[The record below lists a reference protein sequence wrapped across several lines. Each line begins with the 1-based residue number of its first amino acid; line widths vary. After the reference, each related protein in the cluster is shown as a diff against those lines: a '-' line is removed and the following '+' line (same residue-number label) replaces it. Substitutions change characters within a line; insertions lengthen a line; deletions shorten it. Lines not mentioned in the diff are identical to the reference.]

1 MQTSHT
7 EVIESVNLKIPWKP
21 IPAGDTALVSLES
34 DSTTALSVLHAS
46 EYVNGN
52 GYYLYTET
60 LKQRELCE
68 NENNK
73 TNVINSVEKEEE
85 NFVIMSIWYWW

>member
-1 MQTSHT
+1 M
-7 EVIESVNLKIPWKP
+7 
-21 IPAGDTALVSLES
+21 PAGATALVPIES

-60 LKQRELCE
+60 VKEKICE
-68 NENNK
+68 HENNK
-73 TNVINSVEKEEE
+73 TKVINFTETVVDDDGFE
-85 NFVIMSIWYWW
+85 IMTIWYWW